1 MVKFLIYLVYFVP
14 SPLVIFGSNDA
25 SAERLVILDKLLQGK
40 KSSYVRMNIFQ
51 FS

>member
-14 SPLVIFGSNDA
+14 SPLVIFGSNEA

-40 KSSYVRMNIFQ
+40 KRAVM
-51 FS
+51 

>member
-25 SAERLVILDKLLQGK
+25 SAERLDKLLQGK
-40 KSSYVRMNIFQ
+40 KRAVM
-51 FS
+51 